1 MNFVKA
7 ILLIFTISYQHICLR
22 KSVLKFFRAENL
34 EFTSKDHATEY
45 VDTSLTSLPN
55 LYVKSYMGKGSVALK
70 TQTSDPV
77 WYCVY

>member
-34 EFTSKDHATEY
+34 EFTSKDHATE
-45 VDTSLTSLPN
+45 S
-55 LYVKSYMGKGSVALK
+55 VKSDKSSKLVCK
-70 TQTSDPV
+70 I
-77 WYCVY
+77 VYGQGFCGTKDTDF